1 MNSIQETNHFLCQL
15 FNKILTLKH
24 ECVKKI
30 RMEKIAI
37 FPGSFDPFTIGHE
50 SVVRRAMK
58 LFDKIII
65 MIGYNTNKQPFF
77 PLEKRL
83 KWINEIFDEDD
94 NIAVE
99 TYEGLT
105 VDFCKKV
112 GAQYI
117 LRGLRTS
124 ADFEF
129 ERAIAQVN
137 KQMYPEIETVFLLT
151 IPEHTPINSTI
162 VRDIIMHGGDAS
174 RFLPRRLKM
183 SEFRQEEED

>member
-1 MNSIQETNHFLCQL
+1 
-15 FNKILTLKH
+15 
-24 ECVKKI
+24 
-30 RMEKIAI
+30 MEKIAI
-37 FPGSFDPFTIGHE
+37 FPGSFDPFTVGHE
-50 SVVRRAMK
+50 SIVRRAMK

-65 MIGYNTNKQPFF
+65 MIGNNTNKQSFF

-83 KWINEIFDEDD
+83 NWIKEIFDEDD

-137 KQMYPEIETVFLLT
+137 KQMYPDIENVFLLT
-151 IPEHTPINSTI
+151 SPEHTPINSTI

-174 RFLPRRLKM
+174 RFLPRRLKI
-183 SEFRQEEED
+183 SEFKKEEEENTKNSKP